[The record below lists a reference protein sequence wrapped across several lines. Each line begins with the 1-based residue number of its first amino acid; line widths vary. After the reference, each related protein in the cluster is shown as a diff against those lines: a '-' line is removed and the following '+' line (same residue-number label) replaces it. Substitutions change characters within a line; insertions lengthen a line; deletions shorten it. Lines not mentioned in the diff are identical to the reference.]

1 MSGPLGQPQGNQQQG
16 TGQAP
21 PQWAPQN
28 GQQGNQQGTGQAPP
42 PQNGQQQGNQ
52 PPANAPGQGQQQAAT
67 GQQPQGQGQAPPQDV
82 ASLPDWAQTLIKN
95 TRDEAA
101 QARTKAR
108 EDAATAAKAEI
119 AQQIG
124 AALGITPAGQA
135 PDPAQLQTQIAQL
148 TADRRRQDI
157 ENAAYRAANGLGAN
171 PDLLLDSNAFL
182 ANAHQL
188 DPTAADF
195 STRLAAA
202 VTNAV
207 TSNPYLK
214 AGQQPGAVTPPPP
227 FAPNP
232 AQQAGNGAPPPPAST
247 VEAGKQLYQSKHQ
260 KTTA

>member
-1 MSGPLGQPQGNQQQG
+1 MSQPLGQPQGNQQQG

-21 PQWAPQN
+21 PPQ
-28 GQQGNQQGTGQAPP
+28 GP
-42 PQNGQQQGNQ
+42 PQNGPPQQQPPPASPPQGQ
-52 PPANAPGQGQQQAAT
+52 PPAN

-82 ASLPDWAQTLIKN
+82 ASLPDWAQALIRN

-108 EDAATAAKAEI
+108 EDAAAAARSEI

-202 VTNAV
+202 VTSAV

-214 AGQQPGAVTPPPP
+214 AGTQPGAVTPPPT

-260 KTTA
+260 KSTA